1 MPYEGLRIRS
11 RVLNKAIRILSLSEE
26 DSYFPALI
34 TKSDYN
40 FLQVLHD

>member
-1 MPYEGLRIRS
+1 MLAEIVFKL
-11 RVLNKAIRILSLSEE
+11 ILSLSEE